1 MNSPSLNQFLQAM
14 AADPALQ
21 AKCAPLTNLTQLV
34 QLAQEAG
41 FAITARDL
49 QLWAHHEAFDSPLV
63 AVGRRQSGAAHGVF
77 SWPALGVLVMECT
90 THALS

>member
-49 QLWAHHEAFDSPLV
+49 QLWAHHEAFDSPW
-63 AVGRRQSGAAHGVF
+63 
-77 SWPALGVLVMECT
+77 WPWAEGNRAQRTEFFRGQPWGCL
-90 THALS
+90 